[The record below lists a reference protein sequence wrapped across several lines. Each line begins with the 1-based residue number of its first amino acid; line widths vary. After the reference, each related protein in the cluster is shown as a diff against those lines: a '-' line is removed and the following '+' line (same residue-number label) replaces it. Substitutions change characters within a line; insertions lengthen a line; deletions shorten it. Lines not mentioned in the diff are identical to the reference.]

1 MHYDELTR
9 ARDKYE
15 KIESALYAIVNA
27 RSIDDR
33 TVKFVAKKWDWKEQG
48 KMYNTI
54 RRKHK
59 LLFTYRSSLWKHTVI
74 NI

>member
-33 TVKFVAKKWDWKEQG
+33 TVKFVAKK
-48 KMYNTI
+48 
-54 RRKHK
+54 
-59 LLFTYRSSLWKHTVI
+59 
-74 NI
+74 